1 MVIELSGEQFCL
13 SSYGCTRFRFETA
26 SMISD
31 HNCRTRSSITTL
43 LRPFSIT
50 LVSTNIIDP
59 VAGWLKAEPETLLH
73 LTLYAKQ
80 KKNAI

>member
-1 MVIELSGEQFCL
+1 M
-13 SSYGCTRFRFETA
+13 
-26 SMISD
+26 
-31 HNCRTRSSITTL
+31 TRSSIATL
-43 LRPFSIT
+43 LDPLSIT